1 MSQKKKPS
9 SVRHT
14 RAIRVADS
22 KHVPA
27 APPDPLITE
36 RLTELVHP
44 ATYAQ
49 IDFYHRLGLRDR
61 LLNLPVMVAL
71 VISMIWRHIGSASE
85 LVRVL
90 AQEGFLW
97 VSPLQ
102 VTQQA
107 LSLRLLDFPAI
118 LFERVLMDVLPR
130 VQARWEARQRP
141 LPPEVTWA
149 QAKFGRLLI
158 FDGSTLDSLLR
169 KLKALRELPKTPLAG
184 RIGALLHLGSRLPVQ
199 IWYEPDAQAHDHRFV
214 ERLLTSLR
222 AHDLLVFDAGFLD
235 FDFFDRLTEQLV
247 AFITRP
253 HANTAFQVVQVLQR
267 SATIHDRI
275 VHLGSSAESSCV
287 HLMRLIEV
295 VYRGCRY
302 RYLTNVLNPEQL
314 PAEMIVALYRR
325 RWRIERAFF
334 VVKRLLGLAY
344 LWVGSENGIQLQVWA
359 TWLLYALLVDLTD
372 AVAAELNVLFD
383 AISVEMVF
391 RGLYHF
397 TQAYHRGEADD
408 PVLYLAAHARD
419 LAILKRNRREKGA
432 AAATAGP

>member
-14 RAIRVADS
+14 RAIRVAET

-27 APPDPLITE
+27 IAPDPLITE

-49 IDFYHRLGLRDR
+49 MDFYHRLGLRDR

-107 LSLRLLDFPAI
+107 LSLRLQDFPAI
-118 LFERVLMDVLPR
+118 LFERVLLDVLPPL
-130 VQARWEARQRP
+130 QARWEERQRP
-141 LPPEVTWA
+141 LPSEVAWA
-149 QAKFGRLLI
+149 RERFGRLLI

-169 KLKALRELPKTPLAG
+169 KLKALREWPQTPLAG
-184 RIGALLHLGSRLPVQ
+184 RMGALLDLGSRLPVQ

-214 ERLLTSLR
+214 EPLLTRLKD
-222 AHDLLVFDAGFLD
+222 HDLLVFDGGFLD
-235 FDFFDRLTEQLV
+235 FDFFDHLTEGLV
-247 AFITRP
+247 TFITRP
-253 HANTAFQVVQVLQR
+253 HTNTVFQGIQVLQR
-267 SATIHDRI
+267 SATIHDQI
-275 VHLGSSAESSCV
+275 IHLGSSPKSSCV
-287 HLMRLIEV
+287 HRMRRVEV
-295 VYRGCRY
+295 LYQGSWY
-302 RYLTNVLNPEQL
+302 RYLTNALDPQRL

-325 RWRIERAFF
+325 RWRIERAFL

-344 LWVGSENGIQLQVWA
+344 VWVGSENGIQLQIWA
-359 TWLLYALLVDLTD
+359 TWLLYGLLVDLTD
-372 AVAAELNVLFD
+372 AVATELNVLFD

-397 TQAYHRGEADD
+397 TQAYHRGDAHD
-408 PVLYLAAHARD
+408 PILYLAAHAHD
-419 LAILKRNRREKGA
+419 LAILKRKRSLK
-432 AAATAGP
+432 ATAAITNGP

>member
-14 RAIRVADS
+14 RAVHVAES

-36 RLTELVHP
+36 RLAELVHP

-49 IDFYHRLGLRDR
+49 MDFYHRLGLRDR

-97 VSPLQ
+97 VSPLH

-118 LFERVLMDVLPR
+118 LFERVLMDVLPQ
-130 VQARWEARQRP
+130 VQTRWEARQRP
-141 LPPEVTWA
+141 LPPEVAWA

-169 KLKALRELPKTPLAG
+169 KLKA
-184 RIGALLHLGSRLPVQ
+184 
-199 IWYEPDAQAHDHRFV
+199 F
-214 ERLLTSLR
+214 
-222 AHDLLVFDAGFLD
+222 
-235 FDFFDRLTEQLV
+235 
-247 AFITRP
+247 
-253 HANTAFQVVQVLQR
+253 
-267 SATIHDRI
+267 
-275 VHLGSSAESSCV
+275 ESSCV

-302 RYLTNVLNPEQL
+302 RYLTNVLDPEQL

-359 TWLLYALLVDLTD
+359 TWLLYALLVDLAD

-397 TQAYHRGEADD
+397 TQAYHRGDADD

-419 LAILKRNRREKGA
+419 LAILKRNRRVKAA